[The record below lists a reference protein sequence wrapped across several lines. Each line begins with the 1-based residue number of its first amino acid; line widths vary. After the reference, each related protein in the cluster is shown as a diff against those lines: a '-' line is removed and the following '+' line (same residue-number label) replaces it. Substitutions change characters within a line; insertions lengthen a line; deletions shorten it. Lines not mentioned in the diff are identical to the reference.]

1 MAITASEARRNL
13 FGLIEQVNDDA
24 QAVEILSRKGTAFLV
39 PEQEYRS
46 LTELAHLV
54 RSPANAARLFSSLE
68 AARHGDVEAHDLDLD
83 DGERSAS

>member
-1 MAITASEARRNL
+1 MAITASEARRHL

-46 LTELAHLV
+46 LRELAHLV
-54 RSPANAARLFSSLE
+54 HSPANAARLFSSLLE
-68 AARHGDVEAHDLDLD
+68 ARAGAVEAHELDPD
-83 DGERSAS
+83 DRQQSAS

>member
-46 LTELAHLV
+46 LAELAHLV
-54 RSPANAARLFSSLE
+54 RSPTNAARLFASLQE
-68 AARHGDVEAHDLDLD
+68 ARDGVVQQHELDLE

>member
-1 MAITASEARRNL
+1 VAITASDARRNL
-13 FGLIEQVNDDA
+13 FRLIEQVNDDA

-46 LTELAHLV
+46 LMELAHLV
-54 RSPANAARLFSSLE
+54 RSPANAARLFASLE
-68 AARHGDVEAHDLDLD
+68 EARHGQVEAHALDRE